1 MQRIIMDWLEFTLLK
16 GFDIEWVSS
25 LFSIALDSFEDLPKG
40 GLGYKKQKFFNNI
53 RLFYDGNVGMGFH
66 IVVSGQG
73 CRYLESQGKNL
84 FDMLDYL
91 YSLDNVNLSR
101 VDIALDTD
109 INILSKVLK
118 SIEKDLYSS
127 KSRNIKVISSL
138 TDSKLQADTLYIG
151 SRSSLLMVRI
161 YNKALEQ
168 GVEFP
173 WYRVEIVLKKDRI
186 VMAVPFLRQ
195 NISHAFAGI
204 LTNYFRPLQSLKG
217 QKCRSPTANYWV
229 KFLGDIEK
237 ISLYSNPECKTI
249 EDKYSWVV
257 NQVEP
262 TIALLSTAFEGDEWL
277 KAVVEN
283 GKKRLKEKELR
294 LLQKWKEVKY
304 E

>member
-1 MQRIIMDWLEFTLLK
+1 
-16 GFDIEWVSS
+16 
-25 LFSIALDSFEDLPKG
+25 
-40 GLGYKKQKFFNNI
+40 
-53 RLFYDGNVGMGFH
+53 
-66 IVVSGQG
+66 
-73 CRYLESQGKNL
+73 
-84 FDMLDYL
+84 
-91 YSLDNVNLSR
+91 
-101 VDIALDTD
+101 
-109 INILSKVLK
+109 
-118 SIEKDLYSS
+118 
-127 KSRNIKVISSL
+127 
-138 TDSKLQADTLYIG
+138 
-151 SRSSLLMVRI
+151 MVRI

-168 GVEFP
+168 GVDFP
-173 WYRVEIVLKKDRI
+173 WFRVEIVLKKDRI
-186 VMAVPFLRQ
+186 TMAVPFLRQ
-195 NISHAFAGI
+195 NVSYAFAGI

-237 ISLYSNPECKTI
+237 ITLYSCPECKTI

-277 KAVVEN
+277 KAVVAN

>member
-1 MQRIIMDWLEFTLLK
+1 MQRIIIDWLEFTLLK
-16 GFDIEWVSS
+16 GFDIKWIAD
-25 LFSIALDSFEDLPKG
+25 LFCIPLEDFEDLPKG

-53 RLFYDGNVGMGFH
+53 RIYYDGNVGMGIH
-66 IVVSGQG
+66 IVISGQG

-91 YSLDNVNLSR
+91 YSVENINLSR
-101 VDIALDTD
+101 LDIALDTD

-118 SIEKDLYSS
+118 SIEKGLYSS

-168 GVEFP
+168 GVDFE
-173 WYRVEIVLKKDRI
+173 WYRIEIVLKKDRI
-186 VMAVPFLRQ
+186 EMAVPFLRQ
-195 NISHAFAGI
+195 NVSYAFAGI

-237 ISLYSNPECKTI
+237 ITLYSCPECKTI

-262 TIALLSTAFEGDEWL
+262 TIALLSAAFEGDEWL
-277 KAVVEN
+277 KAVVAN

>member
-53 RLFYDGNVGMGFH
+53 RLYYDGNVGMGLH

-91 YSLDNVNLSR
+91 YSLDNINLSR

-161 YNKALEQ
+161 YNKAIEQ
-168 GVEFP
+168 GVEIP

-195 NISHAFAGI
+195 NVSHAFAGI

-229 KFLGDIEK
+229 KFLGEIEK
-237 ISLYSNPECKTI
+237 ITLYSCPECKTI

-277 KAVVEN
+277 KAVVAN

>member
-1 MQRIIMDWLEFTLLK
+1 MQRILVDWLEFTLLR
-16 GFDIEWVSS
+16 GYDIKWIADFFCIS
-25 LFSIALDSFEDLPKG
+25 LDDFEDLPKG

-53 RLFYDGNVGMGFH
+53 RLYYDGNIGMGLH

-84 FDMLDYL
+84 FDMIDYL
-91 YSLDNVNLSR
+91 YSLDNINLSR
-101 VDIALDTD
+101 LDLALDTD
-109 INILSKVLK
+109 FDILTKVLK

-127 KSRNIKVISSL
+127 KSRRIKVISSL
-138 TDSKLQADTLYIG
+138 TDSKLKADTLYIG

-161 YNKALEQ
+161 YNKAIEQ
-168 GVEFP
+168 GVDFV
-173 WYRVEIVLKKDRI
+173 WYRVEIVLKKDRFEMI
-186 VMAVPFLRQ
+186 VPFLRQ
-195 NISHAFAGI
+195 NISNTFAGV

-229 KFLGDIEK
+229 KFLGEIEK
-237 ISLYSNPECKTI
+237 ITLYSNPQCKTI
-249 EDKYSWVV
+249 EDKYAWLV

-262 TIALLSTAFEGDEWL
+262 TIALLSTAFEGNDWL
-277 KAVVEN
+277 NAVVEN
-283 GKKRLKEKELR
+283 GKQRLKEKDFK

>member
-53 RLFYDGNVGMGFH
+53 RLYYDGNVGMGLH

-161 YNKALEQ
+161 YNKAIEQ
-168 GVEFP
+168 GVEIP

>member
-16 GFDIEWVSS
+16 GFGIKWIAD
-25 LFSIALDSFEDLPKG
+25 LFCFPLEDFEDLPKG

-53 RLFYDGNVGMGFH
+53 RLYYDGNVGMGIH

-91 YSLDNVNLSR
+91 YGLDNVNLSR

-161 YNKALEQ
+161 YNKAIEQ
-168 GVEFP
+168 GVDYP
-173 WYRVEIVLKKDRI
+173 WFRVEIVLKKDRI
-186 VMAVPFLRQ
+186 VMAVPFLRL

-217 QKCRSPTANYWV
+217 QKCRSPTAKYWD
-229 KFLGDIEK
+229 KFLGEIEK
-237 ISLYSNPECKTI
+237 ISLYNNPECKTI

-262 TIALLSTAFEGDEWL
+262 TIALLSTAFEGNEWL
-277 KAVVEN
+277 QALVKN
-283 GKKRLKEKELR
+283 GKKRLKEKDYR
-294 LLQKWKEVKY
+294 LLQKWKEVNY

>member
-1 MQRIIMDWLEFTLLK
+1 MQRIIIDWLEFTLLK
-16 GFDIEWVSS
+16 GFGIEWVST
-25 LFSIALDSFEDLPKG
+25 LFSIGLDNFEDLPKG

-53 RLFYDGNVGMGFH
+53 RLYYDGNVGMGIH
-66 IVVSGQG
+66 IVISGQG

-84 FDMLDYL
+84 FDILDYL
-91 YSLDNVNLSR
+91 YSLDNINLSR
-101 VDIALDTD
+101 LDLALDTD
-109 INILSKVLK
+109 INILTKVLT

-161 YNKALEQ
+161 YNKAIEQ
-168 GVEFP
+168 GVDYE
-173 WYRVEIVLKKDRI
+173 WYRIEIVLKKDRI
-186 VMAVPFLRQ
+186 EMAVPFLRQ
-195 NISHAFAGI
+195 NVSHAFAGI

-229 KFLGDIEK
+229 KFLGEIEK
-237 ISLYSNPECKTI
+237 ITLYSSPECKTI

-257 NQVEP
+257 TQVEP

-277 KAVVEN
+277 KAVVAN

>member
-16 GFDIEWVSS
+16 GFDIKWIAD
-25 LFSIALDSFEDLPKG
+25 LFCIPLEDFEDLPKG

-53 RLFYDGNVGMGFH
+53 RIYYDGNVGMGIH
-66 IVVSGQG
+66 IVISGQG
-73 CRYLESQGKNL
+73 CRYLESQGKKL
-84 FDMLDYL
+84 FEMLDYL
-91 YSLDNVNLSR
+91 YSLDNINLSR
-101 VDIALDTD
+101 LDLALDTD
-109 INILSKVLK
+109 FDILSKVLQ
-118 SIEKDLYSS
+118 SIQKDLYSS

-151 SRSSLLMVRI
+151 SRSSLLMVRL
-161 YNKALEQ
+161 YNKAIEQ
-168 GVEFP
+168 GVDYP
-173 WYRVEIVLKKDRI
+173 WFRVEIVLKKDRI
-186 VMAVPFLRQ
+186 EMAVPFLRQ
-195 NISHAFAGI
+195 DISHAFAGI
-204 LTNYFRPLQSLKG
+204 LTNYFRPLHSLKG

-237 ISLYSNPECKTI
+237 ITLYSCPECKTI

-277 KAVVEN
+277 KAVVAN

>member
-1 MQRIIMDWLEFTLLK
+1 MQRIIVDWLEFTLLR
-16 GFDIEWVSS
+16 GFDIKWIADFFCKS
-25 LFSIALDSFEDLPKG
+25 LDDFEDLPKG

-53 RLFYDGNVGMGFH
+53 RLYYDGNVGMGIH

-73 CRYLESQGKNL
+73 CRYLESQGKDL
-84 FDMLDYL
+84 FDMIDYL

-101 VDIALDTD
+101 LDLALDTD
-109 INILSKVLK
+109 FDILSKVLQ
-118 SIEKDLYSS
+118 SIQKDLYSS

-138 TDSKLQADTLYIG
+138 TDSKLKADTLYIG

-161 YNKALEQ
+161 YNKAIEQ
-168 GVEFP
+168 GVDYV
-173 WYRVEIVLKKDRI
+173 WYRVEIVLKKERFEMI
-186 VMAVPFLRQ
+186 VPFLRQ
-195 NISHAFAGI
+195 DISHTFAGV

-237 ISLYSNPECKTI
+237 ISLYSNPQSKTI
-249 EDKYSWVV
+249 EDKYAWLV

-262 TIALLSTAFEGDEWL
+262 TIALLSAAFEGDEWL
-277 KAVVEN
+277 QAVVKN
-283 GKKRLKEKELR
+283 GKKRLKEKDYR
-294 LLQKWKEVKY
+294 LLEKWKEVKY

>member
-1 MQRIIMDWLEFTLLK
+1 MQRILVDWLEFTLLR
-16 GFDIEWVSS
+16 GYDIKWIADFFCIS
-25 LFSIALDSFEDLPKG
+25 LDDFEDLPKG

-53 RLFYDGNVGMGFH
+53 RLYYDGNVGMGFH

-84 FDMLDYL
+84 FEMIDYL
-91 YSLDNVNLSR
+91 YSLDNINLSR
-101 VDIALDTD
+101 LDLALDTD
-109 INILSKVLK
+109 FDILTKVLK

-161 YNKALEQ
+161 YNKAIEQ
-168 GVEFP
+168 GVDYD
-173 WYRVEIVLKKDRI
+173 WYRVEIVLKKDRFEMI
-186 VMAVPFLRQ
+186 VPFLRQ
-195 NISHAFAGI
+195 NISHTFAGV

-229 KFLGDIEK
+229 KFLGEIEK
-237 ISLYSNPECKTI
+237 ISLYSDPQCKTI
-249 EDKYSWVV
+249 EDKYAWLV

-262 TIALLSTAFEGDEWL
+262 TIALLSTAFEGNDWL
-277 KAVVEN
+277 NAVVEN
-283 GKKRLKEKELR
+283 GKQRLKEKDYK

>member
-53 RLFYDGNVGMGFH
+53 RLYYDGNVGMGLH

-161 YNKALEQ
+161 YNKAIEQ
-168 GVEFP
+168 GVEIP
-173 WYRVEIVLKKDRI
+173 WFRVEIVLKKDRI